1 MVGVFLKYPAPG
13 EVKTRLAETIGDE
26 KAAECYRN
34 LAELALARTMAPAL
48 YRRILYI
55 SPGERIRDFV
65 RWLPDETFQPQRG
78 ETLGLRM
85 ADAIARLLSIGER
98 AVIIGTD
105 VPDISREHV
114 AEAFAAMESS
124 DLVLGPAH
132 DGGYYLIGMKRSWPR
147 LFEGIAWSTKDVFR
161 ETLQRASQ
169 FGLSVH
175 LLPELY
181 DIDTIED
188 YRDWQRRMS
197 QQNQHLPQSRL

>member
-13 EVKTRLAETIGDE
+13 EVKTRLAEAIGDE

-34 LAELALARTMAPAL
+34 LAELTLARTMAPTL

-55 SPGERIRDFV
+55 SPGERIPDFV

-78 ETLGLRM
+78 ETLGLRI

-105 VPDISREHV
+105 APDISREHV
-114 AEAFAAMESS
+114 AEAFAALDNS

-132 DGGYYLIGMKRSWPR
+132 DGGYYLIGMKRSWPD
-147 LFEGIAWSTKDVFR
+147 LFEGIAWSTKDVLH
-161 ETLQRASQ
+161 ETLRRASQ
-169 FGLSVH
+169 LGLSFH
-175 LLPELY
+175 LLPALH

-197 QQNQHLPQSRL
+197 T